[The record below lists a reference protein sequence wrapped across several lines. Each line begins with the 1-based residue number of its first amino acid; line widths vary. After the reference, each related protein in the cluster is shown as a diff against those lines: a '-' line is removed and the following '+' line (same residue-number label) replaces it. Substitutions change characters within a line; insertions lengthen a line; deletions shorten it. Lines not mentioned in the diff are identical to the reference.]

1 MKEQDVRAI
10 PDFYNPQ
17 NGKVK
22 RPKGFLLMESLND
35 QNEVINMTYWK
46 TKEDSDANYSQDK
59 TYVAILEKTVSL
71 SDGAVEMTDYT
82 LANFRV
88 G

>member
-1 MKEQDVRAI
+1 MQIFTTHKMAREK
-10 PDFYNPQ
+10 
-17 NGKVK
+17 GL
-22 RPKGFLLMESLND
+22 KGFLLMESLND
-35 QNEVINMTYWK
+35 QNEVINLTFWK
-46 TKEDSDANYSQDK
+46 TKEDYDAYYSQDK
-59 TYVAILEKTVSL
+59 TYAAILEKTVSL